1 MCVLL
6 SRDGGGGGKNGHE
19 ETRRT
24 DGLPS
29 PPCFTTKDNRA
40 SRRRVPHVLSRRRVP
55 LQHNLEYFG
64 EGEYMMFDNNFN
76 STESG
81 GSYNFVGD
89 GQSRLLIVKV
99 DEEASIATLEWEVK
113 LKRTSN

>member
-1 MCVLL
+1 
-6 SRDGGGGGKNGHE
+6 
-19 ETRRT
+19 
-24 DGLPS
+24 
-29 PPCFTTKDNRA
+29 
-40 SRRRVPHVLSRRRVP
+40 
-55 LQHNLEYFG
+55 
-64 EGEYMMFDNNFN
+64 MMFDNNFN

-113 LKRTSN
+113 LQQTSN